1 MGKRFI
7 IPPFTFEHMG
17 SPPIQPAIMFVDY
30 AHPPI
35 IKGKYFDANA
45 ARGTAKAKDQA
56 RARVKQ
62 ERRGQGIRKM
72 TIYPTTLELPEIDE
86 FHLAFAFIDLR
97 QFPTVHA
104 WLFDRQTT
112 VALFLAYSEIIE
124 PMPESEFIGRD

>member
-1 MGKRFI
+1 MTMGKRFI

-72 TIYPTTLELPEIDE
+72 TIYPTTLELPPVSDRPR
-86 FHLAFAFIDLR
+86 LALR
-97 QFPTVHA
+97 QTNHCGP
-104 WLFDRQTT
+104 LLGIQ
-112 VALFLAYSEIIE
+112 
-124 PMPESEFIGRD
+124 RDHRTYAGE